1 MENTQF
7 IKVWN
12 IAIRVFHWT
21 LVGCFTLA
29 FISSENLPKLHVI
42 FGYSVLALVV
52 FRIFYGFVGTRYARF
67 SNFLYPPSEIAGCLN
82 GRR

>member
-12 IAIRVFHWT
+12 IAIRAFHWT
-21 LVGCFTLA
+21 LVGCFILA

-42 FGYSVLALVV
+42 FGYSVLTHFLWLCGHPIRPV
-52 FRIFYGFVGTRYARF
+52 FELFISPV
-67 SNFLYPPSEIAGCLN
+67 
-82 GRR
+82 